1 MKIIMRRVS
10 EIFYSEN
17 LRNDN
22 AVRRCLP
29 DKTEAFYQV
38 LVLEY
43 HRNANNTTQNLF
55 VRQQTTAPENVGFPE
70 RQILY

>member
-22 AVRRCLP
+22 TVRRCLP
-29 DKTEAFYQV
+29 DKTKAFYQV
-38 LVLEY
+38 LVL
-43 HRNANNTTQNLF
+43 
-55 VRQQTTAPENVGFPE
+55 NVNILE
-70 RQILY
+70 RRILP